1 MQRFGTLSFG
11 HYGPLGG
18 EHILTAQDSMLQA
31 IDLAQGMD
39 DLGVNGAYFR
49 VHHFARQQSSPMPLL
64 AAIAARTQRIE
75 VGTGVIDM
83 RYENP
88 LYLAEEAASVDLI
101 SEGRLALG
109 VSRGSPETVVRGYEA
124 FGYTGS
130 ADPRGADIARE
141 HFDLFL
147 RAVEGQ
153 GLAERD
159 AMSPFGGGSG
169 MQRSEPHSPGLRSR
183 IWWGAG
189 NRDSAEWA
197 GRMGVNLMSS
207 TLLTEDRGLP
217 FDELQAQQ
225 IDAFREAWRG
235 AGHAGEPRV
244 SVSRS
249 IFPITTAEDEMYF
262 GGRQDGDGVGYIDGM
277 RSTFGKTYAGAP
289 DALVDQLLAD
299 AAVQSADTLM
309 LTIPSQL
316 GVAFAG
322 FLKIIPPF
330 IFMLPGILC
339 FVLHPDLAD
348 PDEAFMTMVTNY
360 LPVGMTGLIVA
371 VLIAALVSTVDSGL
385 NSFSTVFTLDIY
397 VKGHRPNASPAEI
410 KWVGRMAMVGVTILS
425 ILAALSMEGVGKSM
439 FDLLQ
444 GIISFIAPPMGA
456 VFLIGVLW
464 RRATSRAAYATLVA
478 GSIVSLSVGLM
489 HFKHW
494 PSAEFWP
501 HYLLLAF
508 YLFAGIVIFMVV
520 VSLLTAKS
528 QDEEDMPTLR
538 ETYAEMGASPRLV
551 WILWG
556 ILAVIMMII
565 YVTLN

>member
-18 EHILTAQDSMLQA
+18 GHILTAQDSMLQA

-39 DLGVNGAYFR
+39 DLGVNGVYFR

-64 AAIAARTQRIE
+64 AAIAAKTQRIE

-101 SEGRLALG
+101 SDGRLALG

-130 ADPRGADIARE
+130 EDPRGADIARE

-147 RAVEGQ
+147 RAVEGE
-153 GLAERD
+153 GLADRD
-159 AMSPFGGGSG
+159 ATSPFGGGSG
-169 MQRSEPHSPGLRSR
+169 MQRIEPHSPGLRSR

-225 IDAFREAWRG
+225 IDAFRESWRG
-235 AGHAGEPRV
+235 AGHPGEPRV

-289 DALVDQLLAD
+289 DVLVEQLLAD

-316 GVAFAG
+316 GVTFNLRVVESFA
-322 FLKIIPPF
+322 K
-330 IFMLPGILC
+330 
-339 FVLHPDLAD
+339 H
-348 PDEAFMTMVTNY
+348 
-360 LPVGMTGLIVA
+360 VA
-371 VLIAALVSTVDSGL
+371 PALGWQPTRDTVAA
-385 NSFSTVFTLDIY
+385 
-397 VKGHRPNASPAEI
+397 
-410 KWVGRMAMVGVTILS
+410 
-425 ILAALSMEGVGKSM
+425 
-439 FDLLQ
+439 
-444 GIISFIAPPMGA
+444 
-456 VFLIGVLW
+456 
-464 RRATSRAAYATLVA
+464 
-478 GSIVSLSVGLM
+478 
-489 HFKHW
+489 
-494 PSAEFWP
+494 
-501 HYLLLAF
+501 
-508 YLFAGIVIFMVV
+508 
-520 VSLLTAKS
+520 
-528 QDEEDMPTLR
+528 
-538 ETYAEMGASPRLV
+538 
-551 WILWG
+551 
-556 ILAVIMMII
+556 
-565 YVTLN
+565 